1 MARTNPPTPTLIDCD
16 PGIDDALALLLAA
29 ASDELQI
36 VGVTTVAG
44 NRTVE
49 MTADNACRVLDLAGR
64 PDVPVHAGCGH
75 ALTLPGARTN
85 TVHGEDG
92 LGGVELPRSRGATAQ
107 HAVDVI
113 EQALLHEPAGSLT
126 LVAIGPLTN
135 LALAEIKRPGL
146 LKRAQRVL
154 VMGGAAFCDGNI
166 TPSAEF
172 NFHAD
177 ALAAQTVLASGAQ
190 VLLFG
195 LDVTRQAVMPV
206 DWVDSLGTLGNRCG
220 PIARDLIRGFRRD
233 KPLLHDTCPVAWLI
247 APELFNSERCR
258 VEVDWRPGLT
268 EGHLAAKRIALAR
281 EDFGSPVEVFTSVQ
295 SDALRELLRQRLA
308 RLP

>member
-1 MARTNPPTPTLIDCD
+1 MAQDLLIDCD
-16 PGIDDALALLLAA
+16 PGIDDALALLLACGA
-29 ASDELQI
+29 PELNLI
-36 VGVTTVAG
+36 GVTTVAG
-44 NRTVE
+44 NRSVE

-64 PDVPVHAGCGH
+64 HDVPVHAGCSH
-75 ALTLPGARTN
+75 AITMPQARTN

-92 LGGVELPRSRGATAQ
+92 LGGVELPRGRGATGQ

-113 EQALLHEPAGSLT
+113 EQALLNGPAGRLT

-177 ALAAQTVLASGAQ
+177 ALAAQVVLGSGADL
-190 VLLFG
+190 LLFG
-195 LDVTRQAVMPV
+195 LDVTRQAGMPA
-206 DWVDSLGTLGNRCG
+206 DWVDALGDLGNRCG
-220 PIARDLIRGFRRD
+220 PVARDLIRGFRRD

-247 APELFNSERCR
+247 APQLFGAERCR

-268 EGHLAAKRIALAR
+268 EGHLAAKRVALAR
-281 EDFGSPVEVFTSVQ
+281 ADFGSPVEVFTSVQ

>member
-1 MARTNPPTPTLIDCD
+1 MAQDLLIDCD
-16 PGIDDALALLLAA
+16 PGIDDALALLLACGA
-29 ASDELQI
+29 PELNLI
-36 VGVTTVAG
+36 GVTTVAG
-44 NRTVE
+44 NRSVE

-64 PDVPVHAGCGH
+64 QDVPVHAGCSH
-75 ALTLPGARTN
+75 AITMPQARTN

-92 LGGVELPRSRGATAQ
+92 LGGVELPRGRGATGQ

-113 EQALLHEPAGSLT
+113 EQALSSGPAGSLT

-146 LKRAQRVL
+146 LKRARRVL

-177 ALAAQTVLASGAQ
+177 ALAAQVVLGSGAEL
-190 VLLFG
+190 LLFG
-195 LDVTRQAVMPV
+195 LDVTRQAGMPA
-206 DWVDSLGTLGNRCG
+206 DWVDALGDLGNRCG
-220 PIARDLIRGFRRD
+220 PVARDLIRGFRRD

-247 APELFNSERCR
+247 APQLFGAERCR

-281 EDFGSPVEVFTSVQ
+281 ADFGSPVEVFTSVQ

>member
-1 MARTNPPTPTLIDCD
+1 MAQDLLIDCD
-16 PGIDDALALLLAA
+16 PGIDDALALLLACGA
-29 ASDELQI
+29 PELNLI
-36 VGVTTVAG
+36 GVTTVAG
-44 NRTVE
+44 NRSVE

-64 PDVPVHAGCGH
+64 HDVPVHAGCSH
-75 ALTLPGARTN
+75 AITMPQARTN

-92 LGGVELPRSRGATAQ
+92 LGGVELPRGRGATGQ

-113 EQALLHEPAGSLT
+113 EQALSSGPAGSLT

-177 ALAAQTVLASGAQ
+177 ALAAQVVLGSGAEL
-190 VLLFG
+190 LLFG
-195 LDVTRQAVMPV
+195 LDVTRQAGMPA
-206 DWVDSLGTLGNRCG
+206 DWVAALGDLGNRCG
-220 PIARDLIRGFRRD
+220 PVARDLIRGFRRD

-247 APELFNSERCR
+247 APQLFGAERCR

-281 EDFGSPVEVFTSVQ
+281 ADFGSPVEVFTSVQ

>member
-1 MARTNPPTPTLIDCD
+1 MAQDLLIDCD
-16 PGIDDALALLLAA
+16 PGIDDALALLLACGA
-29 ASDELQI
+29 PELNLI
-36 VGVTTVAG
+36 GVTTVAG
-44 NRTVE
+44 NRSVE

-64 PDVPVHAGCGH
+64 HDVPVHAGCSH
-75 ALTLPGARTN
+75 AITMPQARTN

-92 LGGVELPRSRGATAQ
+92 LGGVELPRGRGATGQ

-113 EQALLHEPAGSLT
+113 EQALLNGPAGRLT

-177 ALAAQTVLASGAQ
+177 ALAAQVVLGSGADL
-190 VLLFG
+190 LLFG
-195 LDVTRQAVMPV
+195 LDVTRQAGMPA
-206 DWVDSLGTLGNRCG
+206 DWVDALGDLGNRCG
-220 PIARDLIRGFRRD
+220 PVARDLIRGFRRD

-247 APELFNSERCR
+247 APQLFGAERCR

-281 EDFGSPVEVFTSVQ
+281 ADFGSPVEVFTSVQ

>member
-1 MARTNPPTPTLIDCD
+1 MARMNPPTLTLIDCD

-36 VGVTTVAG
+36 LGVTTVAG
-44 NRTVE
+44 NRMVE
-49 MTADNACRVLDLAGR
+49 TTADNACRVLDLAGLHG
-64 PDVPVHAGCGH
+64 VPVHAGCSH
-75 ALTLPGARTN
+75 ALTLPRARTN
-85 TVHGEDG
+85 EVHGEDG
-92 LGGVELPRSRGATAQ
+92 LGGVVLPRSRAATGQ

-113 EQALLHEPAGSLT
+113 EQALLAEPAGRIT
-126 LVAIGPLTN
+126 LVALGPLTN

-177 ALAAQTVLASGAQ
+177 ALAAQVVLGSGAQ

-195 LDVTRQAVMPV
+195 LDVTRQAYMPP
-206 DWVDSLGTLGNRCG
+206 DWGEALGTLGNRCG
-220 PIARDLIRGFRRD
+220 PVARDLIRGIRRD
-233 KPLLHDTCPVAWLI
+233 RPLLHDTCPVAWLI
-247 APELFNSERCR
+247 APELFGAERCR

-281 EDFGSPVEVFTSVQ
+281 EDFGSPVDVVTSVQ
-295 SDALRELLRQRLA
+295 SDALRDLLRQRLA

>member
-1 MARTNPPTPTLIDCD
+1 MAQDLLIDCD
-16 PGIDDALALLLAA
+16 PGIDDALALLLACGA
-29 ASDELQI
+29 PELNLI
-36 VGVTTVAG
+36 GVTTVAG
-44 NRTVE
+44 NRSVE

-64 PDVPVHAGCGH
+64 HDVPVHAGCSH
-75 ALTLPGARTN
+75 AITMPQARTN

-92 LGGVELPRSRGATAQ
+92 LGGVELPRGRGATGQ

-113 EQALLHEPAGSLT
+113 EQALLNGPAGRLT

-177 ALAAQTVLASGAQ
+177 ALAAQVVLGSGADL
-190 VLLFG
+190 LLFG
-195 LDVTRQAVMPV
+195 LDVTRQAGMPA
-206 DWVDSLGTLGNRCG
+206 DWVEALGDLGNRCG
-220 PIARDLIRGFRRD
+220 PVARDLIRGFRRD

-247 APELFNSERCR
+247 APQLFGAERCR

-281 EDFGSPVEVFTSVQ
+281 ADFGSPVEVFTSVQ

>member
-1 MARTNPPTPTLIDCD
+1 MAQDLLIDCD
-16 PGIDDALALLLAA
+16 PGIDDALALLLACGA
-29 ASDELQI
+29 PELNLI
-36 VGVTTVAG
+36 GVTTVAG
-44 NRTVE
+44 NRSVE

-64 PDVPVHAGCGH
+64 HDVPVHAGCSH
-75 ALTLPGARTN
+75 AITMPQARTN

-92 LGGVELPRSRGATAQ
+92 LGGVELPRGRGATGQ

-113 EQALLHEPAGSLT
+113 EQALSSGPAGSLT

-146 LKRAQRVL
+146 LKRARRVL

-177 ALAAQTVLASGAQ
+177 ALAAQVVLGSGAEL
-190 VLLFG
+190 LLFG
-195 LDVTRQAVMPV
+195 LDVTRQAGMPA
-206 DWVDSLGTLGNRCG
+206 DWVDALGDLGNRCG
-220 PIARDLIRGFRRD
+220 PVARDLIRGFRRD

-247 APELFNSERCR
+247 APQLFGAERCR

-281 EDFGSPVEVFTSVQ
+281 ADFGSPVEVFTSVQ